1 MPYSWHQR
9 GMQGNWITVSSMY
22 VTFGSLLSLL
32 NLCVHTLFHVSVRSH
47 FDVHTIYLHMQHYY
61 LQHHIL
67 FDASIIQVKGPVEK
81 GDNRF

>member
-9 GMQGNWITVSSMY
+9 GMQGNWIMVSSMY

-47 FDVHTIYLHMQHYY
+47 FDVHTISSHAALLSTTSHTIRCIYNT
-61 LQHHIL
+61 
-67 FDASIIQVKGPVEK
+67 SEGPSGK
-81 GDNRF
+81 RG